1 MYTVRTIALVV
12 SHLFTSVMERTLVMD
27 LALDV
32 EGAQVTSAT
41 SFDPKFPPSNVL
53 DGYVWATCGLYPQEI
68 IVQLA
73 TTSVISKVKTW
84 TTNDIG
90 ENDGNLQIETQ
101 AVTREDASFVKVKV
115 LSGYNDFITVH
126 RISVEGKAPRK

>member
-1 MYTVRTIALVV
+1 
-12 SHLFTSVMERTLVMD
+12 
-27 LALDV
+27 
-32 EGAQVTSAT
+32 
-41 SFDPKFPPSNVL
+41 
-53 DGYVWATCGLYPQEI
+53 
-68 IVQLA
+68 
-73 TTSVISKVKTW
+73 
-84 TTNDIG
+84 IG